1 MSPFF
6 TGFFTYSL
14 FHSFTFSLLHFFT
27 SSLFHCFGETM
38 NYPFWDIPILGSG
51 WVIGIIAIFHVMISQ
66 FAVGGGLY
74 LPMAER
80 KALRMPEGQLRT
92 DWLNQLASHSKFF
105 PHPHR
110 RLRHRQRRGHL
121 VRHRP
126 HSTRGHQHAD
136 S

>member
-1 MSPFF
+1 
-6 TGFFTYSL
+6 
-14 FHSFTFSLLHFFT
+14 
-27 SSLFHCFGETM
+27 M
-38 NYPFWDIPILGSG
+38 NYPFWDIPYLGSG

-80 KALRMPEGQLRT
+80 KAMRMPEGPAARR
-92 DWLNQLASHSKFF
+92 LAQATGQPLQIF

-126 HSTRGHQHAD
+126 HAPRGHQHAD

>member
-1 MSPFF
+1 
-6 TGFFTYSL
+6 
-14 FHSFTFSLLHFFT
+14 
-27 SSLFHCFGETM
+27 M
-38 NYPFWDIPILGSG
+38 NYPFWEIPYLGSG

-80 KALRMPEGQLRT
+80 KAMRMPEGPLRT
-92 DWLNQLASHSKFF
+92 AWLNQLA
-105 PHPHR
+105 R

-126 HSTRGHQHAD
+126 HSPRSHQHTD
-136 S
+136 SQLRLRLGDGVGLLSG